1 MGFSIPEGNGGSTSD
16 VIVKRG
22 RGASLQA
29 GSDECSGELSD
40 NICGETA
47 VNVIFTWIRRVSRS
61 KKTIFCFPLNLSP
74 LCVSS
79 SPTFLLWLYQYRFS
93 AQRGLVR
100 PFRV

>member
-61 KKTIFCFPLNLSP
+61 KKTIFCFLG
-74 LCVSS
+74 
-79 SPTFLLWLYQYRFS
+79 TFFFLLWLF
-93 AQRGLVR
+93 LVSR
-100 PFRV
+100 